1 MPIAK
6 KTRICGIDFNNVTRA
21 ECLEY
26 LSGEAARREG
36 PLFIVTP
43 NVDFIVRAGKDAE
56 FRSLVNAADLSLCD
70 SAIVLRASA
79 LLGKRLR
86 GKITGS
92 DASEMLLGLAS
103 ERGEGAYLLGS
114 RDETLRLAVGK
125 LRERFPDLKIAGS
138 HNGYFDESDSPA
150 LVEEINRS
158 GARYLL
164 IGMGSPR
171 QEKWVERHRG
181 SLENVRFIICIGGL
195 FEVFSGNIKRAPR
208 SMQFL
213 GLEWAWRLYNDP
225 KRLWKR
231 YLVDDL
237 VFFSY
242 LMKDFLAAR
251 GGKSSTSERI

>member
-1 MPIAK
+1 MPIAT
-6 KTRICGIDFNNVTRA
+6 KTRICGIDFNSVTQA

-26 LSGEAARREG
+26 LEGEAAKRG
-36 PLFIVTP
+36 APLFIVTP
-43 NVDFIVRAGKDAE
+43 NVDFIVRAGKDEE

-79 LLGKRLR
+79 LLGKRLK

-92 DASEMLLGLAS
+92 DASEMLLRLAS
-103 ERGEGAYLLGS
+103 ERGEGVYLLGS
-114 RDETLRLAVGK
+114 RDDTLGLAVANLQAK
-125 LRERFPDLKIAGS
+125 FPDLRIAGS
-138 HNGYFDESDSPA
+138 HNGYFDDSSSPA

-171 QEKWVERHRG
+171 QEKWVERNRG
-181 SLENVRFIICIGGL
+181 RLENVRFIICIGGL
-195 FEVFSGNIKRAPR
+195 FEVFSGTIKRAPKA
-208 SMQFL
+208 MQFL
-213 GLEWAWRLYNDP
+213 GLEWAWRLINDP

-242 LMKDFLAAR
+242 LFKDFRAAR
-251 GGKSSTSERI
+251 GGKSNNKERI